1 MHIMVVGL
9 GVIGTGYGWVFSDA
23 GHQVSHLVRKGR
35 AAGAPSEIAI
45 DLLDTRGGAETV
57 RKVTYRPAVTETA
70 AGLGTPDLIMVPV
83 KHYQLVDTVRELR
96 QALPDTRLLLFAA
109 TWEGVEE
116 VDGLLGPDDFAWGY
130 SSATGGHGGDELVL
144 NLSPDYRCGPLHG
157 VEPSWAGDVTDL
169 FASAGIRPDRKPDMA
184 DWLLVHF
191 AQAAGT
197 IGTALAVGG
206 QQELLEDEAALR
218 ELCVPAVRECF
229 AVLAARGVD
238 AALYPE
244 AAPFLTQPAEV
255 VAAGMVGSAARLWV
269 QRTFRAG
276 HFGENQYE
284 MKRFYSDVLETGLDL
299 GVDMPVMLSIRER
312 IAAL

>member
-23 GHQVSHLVRKGR
+23 GHHVSHVVRKGR
-35 AAGAPSEIAI
+35 AAGAPPEIAI
-45 DLLDTRGGAETV
+45 DLLDTRGGTQTV

-70 AGLGTPDLIMVPV
+70 AGLRTPDLVMVPV

-96 QALPDTRLLLFAA
+96 EALPDTRLLLFAA

-116 VDGLLGPDDFAWGY
+116 VDGLLGPDDYAWGY
-130 SSATGGHGGDELVL
+130 SSATGGHGGSELVF
-144 NLSPDYRCGPLHG
+144 NLSPDCRCGPLHG
-157 VEPSWAGDVTDL
+157 VEPCWAGEVTEL
-169 FASAGIRPDRKPDMA
+169 FASAGIEPDRKPDMA

-206 QQELLEDEAALR
+206 QQELLEDETALR

-229 AVLAARGVD
+229 AVLQARGVD
-238 AALYPE
+238 AAVYPE

-255 VAAGMVGSAARLWV
+255 LAAGMIASAERLWV

-276 HFGENQYE
+276 HFGENLYE

-312 IAAL
+312 IEAL